1 MRSPKNRR
9 RLEFIRE
16 NSSTPGPA
24 TCFPTPRS
32 SGLTISTLNT
42 TPVPRLPQGALGAL
56 WYHPGT
62 ILYPENFPRDLFSI
76 RQAYPKTGEYLR
88 AAIPLAGRNPKS
100 KSTTVKATLFATR
113 LMPRLLPHRPVE
125 SERLVRGVD
134 ISEFNIALV
143 VSSAGARRRPIHHI
157 GGHLNPV

>member
-42 TPVPRLPQGALGAL
+42 TPFLASLRVLWRRSGTTLVPSYTQR
-56 WYHPGT
+56 T
-62 ILYPENFPRDLFSI
+62 SPEISFPSGKLIQKPANTCGQPCPWQVEARS
-76 RQAYPKTGEYLR
+76 PK
-88 AAIPLAGRNPKS
+88 A
-100 KSTTVKATLFATR
+100 TTVKATLFATR

-125 SERLVRGVD
+125 SERLVRSVD

-157 GGHLNPV
+157 RGHLNPI